1 MKKLIARAAL
11 LLLVPMFASAQDA
24 DRQYHGQGYGFF
36 GLGTS
41 MSYSFYHPTVW
52 QLGFGGE
59 GFLYKVGLGAEL
71 GYVHW
76 GANENQAWMPSGDVS
91 YHFRGNRAR
100 ARVDPF
106 VLGGAT
112 MYAPTSHG
120 ARGAP
125 AGNFGGGV
133 NLWFQELAA
142 LRLEVRDHVSNNRSF
157 GPGNHYLSFR
167 VGITFRQDQG
177 LAQAKAFGGRRSI
190 AERSAL
196 GGSTIVTAAFT

>member
-1 MKKLIARAAL
+1 MKKLIATAAL
-11 LLLVPMFASAQDA
+11 LLVVPMLASAQDA
-24 DRQYHGQGYGFF
+24 DHQYHGQGYGFC

-41 MSYSFYHPTVW
+41 MGYPFDHPTVW
-52 QLGFGGE
+52 QVGFGGE
-59 GFLYKVGLGAEL
+59 GFLYKGLGLGAEL

-76 GANENQAWMPSGDVS
+76 GPNENQAWMPSGDVS

-106 VLGGAT
+106 VLSGASG
-112 MYAPTSHG
+112 YLPTSHG

-133 NLWFQELAA
+133 NLWFEKHAA
-142 LRLEVRDHVSNNRSF
+142 LRLEVRDHVSQNGSF

-167 VGITFRQDQG
+167 VGITFR
-177 LAQAKAFGGRRSI
+177 
-190 AERSAL
+190 
-196 GGSTIVTAAFT
+196 